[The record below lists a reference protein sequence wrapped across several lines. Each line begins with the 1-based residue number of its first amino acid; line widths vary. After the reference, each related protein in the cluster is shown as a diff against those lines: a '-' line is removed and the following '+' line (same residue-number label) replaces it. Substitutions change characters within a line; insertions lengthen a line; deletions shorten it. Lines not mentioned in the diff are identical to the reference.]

1 MSYHQDMVNEKQNT
15 TRTNEVQRRKQQ
27 SYLVQLLERKIR
39 SRAQKLYEERGCVDG
54 FALQDW
60 VQAESEV
67 LGKTTL
73 ASGYWRLRGRIRAV
87 KRMTLRI
94 ASLRKI
100 SLFQNL

>member
-1 MSYHQDMVNEKQNT
+1 MANEEYNT
-15 TRTNEVQRRKQQ
+15 TLTKEVLWRKQQ
-27 SYLVQLLERKIR
+27 SFLVELVERKIR
-39 SRAQKLYEERGCVDG
+39 SRAQALYEERGYVDG
-54 FALQDW
+54 FAVQDW

>member
-1 MSYHQDMVNEKQNT
+1 
-15 TRTNEVQRRKQQ
+15 
-27 SYLVQLLERKIR
+27 
-39 SRAQKLYEERGCVDG
+39 VDG
-54 FALQDW
+54 FAVQDW